1 MSPQPATRNG
11 IARRP
16 GTGARILLF
25 LLAVSGGFA
34 LLFLGFPPGAPDR
47 LPVLIVA
54 LVLALSCAGGGDR
67 GLTAFCFLLPCT
79 GLLVRFFGGSD
90 PIAWPVLLF
99 AGLAAGWTFRFVY
112 DFESAPEPS
121 ATDGPLKALV
131 WIWILGTV
139 LAVARAR
146 TLWAAWHGL
155 AGRAVNVAGLPEA
168 VAIRES
174 TFALSAVGAGA
185 AFFFLLRRSGEPARR
200 KAANAALYGVG
211 VSAAA
216 SLLEAVGVLPP
227 ESSPFWR
234 MSGRLSGGAA
244 DPNSLG
250 LLCGLALVYAVVAFG
265 REPGRRG
272 IFGLL
277 LAVFVVGLFL
287 SGSRSGFLLVLFA
300 AGSLLLGRGS
310 PARLRLAVGAAMAA
324 AILGAALFLSS
335 AGPGTLGRRLAQTF
349 DASMSFEQR
358 VSSRPLLWSCAARL
372 FAANPLSGVGL
383 GAFSWRLPDVLAQS
397 KERTPTRDNPGSA
410 YVQALAETG
419 LPGALLT
426 LWLVWRL
433 GRGAA
438 ARLPALDADPIGA
451 AAGAGVLAF
460 LLALVFGSHWFAPDV
475 CLLFFLFAA
484 LSAWPAAAPESRPA
498 RVLRAAAVGVYAA
511 AALLAALA
519 TARPEETFRYDSRIG
534 FYDLEQGP
542 GGPFRWT
549 RRRFALWLAPGQ
561 QRRLTLAQYTPQRE
575 PVVIEACADG
585 QPVFE
590 HSLPAGQAV
599 VLRLSA
605 PAARP
610 RVVLLRLSRSFS
622 PKRLGFSGDRRELGL
637 VAPE

>member
-1 MSPQPATRNG
+1 MKVEGDGVS
-11 IARRP
+11 RRP
-16 GTGARILLF
+16 GMGVRILLF

-34 LLFLGFPPGAPDR
+34 LLSLGFPPGAPDR
-47 LPVLIVA
+47 LPVLVVS
-54 LVLALSCAGGGDR
+54 LVLALVAAGRGDR
-67 GLTAFCFLLPCT
+67 GLIAFSFLFPCS

-90 PIAWPVLLF
+90 PMAWPVLLF
-99 AGLAAGWTFRFVY
+99 AGLAAGWAFRFVY
-112 DFESAPEPS
+112 DFESAPEQS
-121 ATDGPLKALV
+121 ASDGPLAALASV
-131 WIWILGTV
+131 WILAT
-139 LAVARAR
+139 AVALLRAR
-146 TLWAAWHGL
+146 TLWAVLHGL
-155 AGRAVNVAGLPEA
+155 AGRAVNVAGLDDA

-174 TFALSAVGAGA
+174 VFALSVVGAGA

-211 VSAAA
+211 IAAA
-216 SLLEAVGVLPP
+216 AAVLQAVNILRP

-272 IFGLL
+272 LLGLL
-277 LAVFVVGLFL
+277 VAAFVAGLFL
-287 SGSRSGFLLVLFA
+287 SGSRSALLLVLFA
-300 AGSLLLGRGS
+300 AGSLLFGRGI
-310 PARLRLAVGAAMAA
+310 PARLRLAVLAGVAA
-324 AILGAALFLSS
+324 AILAAALFLSQ
-335 AGPGTLGRRLAQTF
+335 AAPGTLSQRLAQTF

-358 VSSRPLLWSCAARL
+358 VSSRPLLWSCAWRL
-372 FAANPLSGVGL
+372 FQANPVSGVGL
-383 GAFSWRLPDVLAQS
+383 GAFSWRLPDALA
-397 KERTPTRDNPGSA
+397 ETGDRLPARDNPGSA

-419 LPGALLT
+419 VLGALLT
-426 LWLVWRL
+426 LGLAWRF
-433 GRGAA
+433 GRDAA
-438 ARLPALDADPIGA
+438 ARIPALDADPIGA
-451 AAGAGVLAF
+451 GAGAAVLAF

-484 LSAWPAAAPESRPA
+484 ISARPAAAPEP
-498 RVLRAAAVGVYAA
+498 RAARRLRTAAVAVYAA
-511 AALLAALA
+511 AALLNVLA
-519 TARPEETFRYDSRIG
+519 TARPEETFRYASRIG
-534 FYDLEQGP
+534 FYDLEAGP

-549 RRRFALWLAPGQ
+549 KKRFALSLKPGEET
-561 QRRLTLAQYTPQRE
+561 RLTLAQFTPQKE
-575 PVVIEACADG
+575 AVVIEVRADG
-585 QPVFE
+585 QPVYE

-610 RVVLLRLSRSFS
+610 RVVLFGLSRSFS